1 MKIIAP
7 SILSADFTKLGDELT
22 AVEEAGA
29 DWIHIDVMD
38 GQFVPTITYG
48 PIIVK
53 AAKKA
58 TAVPLDVHLMII
70 NPDQMIPA
78 FIEAGADLIS
88 VHAEACIHLNRTI
101 QLIKAAGIRAG
112 VVLNPATPLSSLEWI
127 LEEIDFVLM
136 MSVNPGYGGQKF
148 IPNTLDKIRALKQK
162 IEKRNLSTLIQ
173 IDGGV
178 SEDTIADIAAAGTD
192 AFVAGSAIFG
202 SSDYKRT
209 IASFRKKIGT

>member
-22 AVEEAGA
+22 SIEEAGA

-38 GQFVPTITYG
+38 GQFVPDITYG

-53 AAKKA
+53 AAKRV
-58 TAVPLDVHLMII
+58 TSVPLDVHLMIQ

-78 FIEAGADLIS
+78 FINAGADLIS
-88 VHAEACIHLNRTI
+88 VHVESCIHLNRTI
-101 QLIKAAGIRAG
+101 QLIKDSGIQAG
-112 VVLNPATPLSSLEWI
+112 VALNPATPVSSLEWI
-127 LEEIDFVLM
+127 LDAIDYVLI
-136 MSVNPGYGGQKF
+136 MSVNPGYAGQKF
-148 IPNTLDKIRALKQK
+148 IPNTLNKIRDLKNDM
-162 IEKRNLSTLIQ
+162 EKKKLSALIQ

-178 SEDTIADIAAAGTD
+178 NEDTIADIAAAGTD

-202 SSDYKRT
+202 SKDYKQT
-209 IASFRKKIGT
+209 IESFRKKIDA

>member
-22 AVEEAGA
+22 SIEEAGA

-38 GQFVPTITYG
+38 GQFVPDITYG

-53 AAKKA
+53 AAKRV
-58 TAVPLDVHLMII
+58 TSVPLDVHLMIQ

-78 FIEAGADLIS
+78 FINAGADLIS
-88 VHAEACIHLNRTI
+88 VHVESCIHLNRTI
-101 QLIKAAGIRAG
+101 QLIKDSGIQAG
-112 VVLNPATPLSSLEWI
+112 VALNPATPVSSLEWI
-127 LEEIDFVLM
+127 LDAIDYVLI
-136 MSVNPGYGGQKF
+136 MSVNPGYAGQKF
-148 IPNTLDKIRALKQK
+148 IPNTLNKIRDLKNDM
-162 IEKRNLSTLIQ
+162 EKKKLSALIQ

-178 SEDTIADIAAAGTD
+178 NEDTIADIAAAGTD

-202 SSDYKRT
+202 SKNYKQT
-209 IASFRKKIGT
+209 IESFRKKIDA